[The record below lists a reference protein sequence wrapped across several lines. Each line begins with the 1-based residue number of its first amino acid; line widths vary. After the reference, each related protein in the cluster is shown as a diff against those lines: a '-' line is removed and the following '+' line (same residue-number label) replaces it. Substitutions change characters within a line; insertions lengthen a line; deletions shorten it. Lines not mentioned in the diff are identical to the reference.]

1 MRLSV
6 TQRGPVCLCVSVLD
20 LCAYIKKDEACKYCL
35 FSLGVEVGVK
45 EKLIKPIP
53 DPKILAE
60 ALEIARQDVALKEL
74 KISGGGLYNT
84 RREATYYKKF
94 LEAVQEHAS
103 LPEEVTLMPQAFEK
117 QDQKDLKALGAT
129 NICFNMEVWNEKL
142 WPEILPGKS
151 RSVGRSE
158 WMKRLEDAVDI
169 FGRGHVGSAFV
180 GGMECA
186 PRPGYLTEKEAMKS
200 YLSGFEY
207 LMKRGIVPWFM
218 IWNAHPLVGGFSADD
233 PPQTEFYLRL
243 GQETHELI
251 KTRALPGFGISKN
264 GRGSANIRPLLL
276 LLLQLFIYP
285 RLSQVDGTRKNRLK
299 HPAFSF

>member
-1 MRLSV
+1 MTFTPRSSYADKKTADGQESPYLV

-53 DPKILAE
+53 DPNVLAE

-94 LEAVQEHAS
+94 LEAVQEHAD

-129 NICFNMEVWNEKL
+129 NICFNMEVWSEKL

-151 RSVGRSE
+151 RSVGRHE

-180 GGMECA
+180 GGMGSA
-186 PRPGYLTEKEAMKS
+186 PHPGYLTQKEAMTS

-207 LMKRGIVPWFM
+207 LMKRGMVPSFM
-218 IWNAHPLVGGFSADD
+218 IWNAHPLMGV
-233 PPQTEFYLRL
+233 QCR
-243 GQETHELI
+243 
-251 KTRALPGFGISKN
+251 
-264 GRGSANIRPLLL
+264 
-276 LLLQLFIYP
+276 
-285 RLSQVDGTRKNRLK
+285 
-299 HPAFSF
+299 